1 MIECFYVTTEL
12 TMVERFY
19 VVTEYVMSRQSVD
32 KVKKV

>member
-12 TMVERFY
+12 AMVERFY